1 MKKFLFDCG
10 THDPLASSGLLVLR
24 LGAGLMMMF
33 GHGIP
38 KWQKYSEIVADWNT
52 VPALWPLS
60 YMTAPMSL
68 MAAIAAEVFASAL
81 IALGLMTR
89 LAAFVLGFAMCVAA
103 FQFHGASDWFLPAP
117 GAKEPAVIYLLF
129 CFVLIITG
137 AGQWSLDA
145 GFTHDKR
152 RRRR

>member
-38 KWQKYSEIVADWNT
+38 KWQKYSEMVGEWNT
-52 VPALWPLS
+52 VPAIWPLS

-103 FQFHGASDWFLPAP
+103 FQFHGAGDWFLPAP
-117 GAKEPAVIYLLF
+117 GAKEPALTYLLI
-129 CFVLIITG
+129 CFVLIVTG

-145 GFTHDKR
+145 GFAHDKR

>member
-38 KWQKYSEIVADWNT
+38 KWQKYSEMVGEWNT
-52 VPALWPLS
+52 VPAIWPLS

-81 IALGLMTR
+81 IAMGLMTR

-117 GAKEPAVIYLLF
+117 GAKEPALTYLLF
-129 CFVLIITG
+129 CFVLIVTG

-145 GFTHDKR
+145 GFAHDKR

>member
-10 THDPLASSGLLVLR
+10 TRDPVASSGLLFLR
-24 LGAGLMMMF
+24 LTTGLMMLF

-38 KWQKYSEIVADWNT
+38 KWQNYSAILEKWTT
-52 VPALWPLS
+52 VPAIWPLS
-60 YMTAPMSL
+60 YLTAPMSL
-68 MAAIAAEVFASAL
+68 MSAIAAEVFAAAL
-81 IALGLMTR
+81 LSLGLLTR
-89 LAAFVLGFAMCVAA
+89 PAAFVLGFAMVVAA
-103 FQFHGASDWFLPAP
+103 FQYHGSDPFFSKGGA
-117 GAKEPAVIYLLF
+117 AKELALLYLVP

-145 GFTHDKR
+145 TVDQGKR

>member
-24 LGAGLMMMF
+24 LGAGLMRMF

-38 KWQKYSEIVADWNT
+38 KWQKYSEMVGEWNT
-52 VPALWPLS
+52 VPAIWPLS

-81 IALGLMTR
+81 IAMGLMTR

-117 GAKEPAVIYLLF
+117 GAKEPALTYLLF
-129 CFVLIITG
+129 CFVLIVTG

-145 GFTHDKR
+145 GFAHDKR

>member
-1 MKKFLFDCG
+1 MKKFLVDCG
-10 THDPLASSGLLVLR
+10 TRDSLASSGILLLR
-24 LGAGLMMMF
+24 VSIGWMMLY

-38 KWQKYSEIVADWNT
+38 KWQNYGTLVEKWTT

-60 YMTAPMSL
+60 YMTAPVSL
-68 MAAIAAEVFASAL
+68 MAAIAAEVFAAAL
-81 IALGLMTR
+81 LALGLLTR
-89 LAAFVLGFAMCVAA
+89 PAAFVLGFAMCVAA
-103 FQFHGASDWFLPAP
+103 FQQHGGDPFFSTGGPS
-117 GAKEPAVIYLLF
+117 KEMAVLYLIP

-145 GFTHDKR
+145 MFTHDKR

>member
-1 MKKFLFDCG
+1 
-10 THDPLASSGLLVLR
+10 
-24 LGAGLMMMF
+24 
-33 GHGIP
+33 
-38 KWQKYSEIVADWNT
+38 
-52 VPALWPLS
+52 
-60 YMTAPMSL
+60 MSL

-117 GAKEPAVIYLLF
+117 GAKEPALTYLLF
-129 CFVLIITG
+129 CFVLIVTG

-145 GFTHDKR
+145 GFAHDKR

>member
-1 MKKFLFDCG
+1 MKRFLVDCG
-10 THDPLASSGLLVLR
+10 TRDPLASSGLLVLR
-24 LGAGLMMMF
+24 ASTGLMMLF

-38 KWQKYSEIVADWNT
+38 KWRNYGVMVEQWDT

-68 MAAIAAEVFASAL
+68 MAAIAAEVFAAAL
-81 IALGLMTR
+81 IVLGLCTR
-89 LAAFVLGFAMCVAA
+89 PAAFMLGFAMVVAA
-103 FQFHGASDWFLPAP
+103 FQQHAHDPFFFKGGA
-117 GAKEPAVIYLLF
+117 AKELAVLYLVP

-137 AGQWSLDA
+137 AGQWSLD
-145 GFTHDKR
+145 GTFSHDKR